1 MHAPLAMVCIS
12 LACPA
17 LGISFNGLVSGNTS
31 ISTEICI
38 LGMHCWEAKELAKQ
52 CEVLEV
58 SEQWVSI
65 LGIRF
70 YVI

>member
-1 MHAPLAMVCIS
+1 MVCIS

-38 LGMHCWEAKELAKQ
+38 LGMHCLEAKGLVKQ

-65 LGIRF
+65 IRCSF
-70 YVI
+70 LRDTCTV